1 MVLKQIKV
9 MRRKFTY
16 PVIPTLFLALALA
29 GCQQEPVPATGDVI
43 RFSVNSVGIA
53 PAPTKADPVIPTVQP
68 PATHLT
74 DSGSE
79 VKVWASLKTSQDQNW
94 RYVFDPNPSIEIT
107 NGSSGWTYTGEKY
120 WNRDAEYKFKAVY
133 PADADVQSGSD
144 VDLVTVNYAGIEQD
158 LMVASKQLTL
168 AQVKPAKTVDLAF
181 SHTCS
186 AVRVYIVDPDR
197 GEQDVR
203 YQITEFKLQNL
214 YMAGSLAYD
223 WYKFLWTPSG
233 ARTTGYSW
241 PETAGSSWNVPA
253 TYTAF
258 TPWLFFIPQKLHQ
271 DDGKHPAIALSY
283 TVGTQTI
290 DVTLPIDIFDNQDV
304 EWETGKMY
312 TYFVKI
318 RPQAVEMTVEWT
330 DWIFVDNEDTLTIE

>member
-9 MRRKFTY
+9 MRRTFTY

-120 WNRDAEYKFKAVY
+120 WNRDANYKFMALY
-133 PADADVQSGSD
+133 PVNADIQSDSN
-144 VDLVTVNYAGIEQD
+144 VDLLKVNYTDNTQD
-158 LMVASKQLTL
+158 LMVAVIEL
-168 AQVKPAKTVDLAF
+168 AGSGAKTVDLAF
-181 SHTCS
+181 NHTCS
-186 AVRVYIVDPDR
+186 AIRVFFVDPDR
-197 GEQDVR
+197 GTQDVR
-203 YQITEFKLQNL
+203 YKITNFQLQNL
-214 YMAGSLAYD
+214 YMAGTMSND
-223 WYKFLWTPSG
+223 KYKFTWATSG
-233 ARTTGYSW
+233 ERTTGYSW
-241 PETAGSSWNVPA
+241 PGSSWNVPA

-258 TPWLFFIPQKLHQ
+258 TPWLFLIPQELKQ
-271 DDGKHPAIALSY
+271 NDGKHPAIAFSY
-283 TVGTQTI
+283 TVGAQTL
-290 DVTLPIDIFDNQDV
+290 DVTLPIDTYNNQDV
-304 EWETGKMY
+304 KWEPGKMY